1 MKLHM
6 LFILMDLFTVLA
18 YPFVF
23 MHAQLH
29 QADAQSKNLNTR
41 KKGTYA

>member
-1 MKLHM
+1 MKLVL
-6 LFILMDLFTVLA
+6 LFIVMDLFTILA

-23 MHAQLH
+23 MHAKLH
-29 QADAQSKNLNTR
+29 QMDTQLEILNTR